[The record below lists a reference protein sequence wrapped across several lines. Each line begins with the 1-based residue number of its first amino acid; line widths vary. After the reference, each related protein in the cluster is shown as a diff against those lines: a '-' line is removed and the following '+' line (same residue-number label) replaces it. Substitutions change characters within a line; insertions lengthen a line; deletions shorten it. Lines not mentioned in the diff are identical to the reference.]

1 MLKRHGRTDGQEER
15 ATFFA
20 SSGQRNRSS
29 RIAYAVSA
37 RPPARAV
44 ASELRR
50 YAMKAP
56 ARAAGFAMAMAMM
69 LLAACSGGSNAKKN
83 AAQTSAP
90 ASTAASATAVA
101 TASPAVTAPPASTL
115 TPRATSAA
123 IPSVRPSAAA
133 SPRVTATSQQALDQ
147 ALQAQLEAASL
158 RESDLPSGFQQ
169 SSSNNEPGDLSGVVA
184 SHDATFTRVSQGNS
198 GLTIDAIVVA
208 LVGFKDA
215 ATAQSG
221 FGDVRRQL
229 STLPDTSITLTPVT
243 LTQRFGDET
252 LAFKVSG
259 EASGVQVNG
268 YAIVWRRSRL
278 AAALVQVGAPG
289 PQTIDQLVSLAQ
301 TQDDRLKNVR

>member
-1 MLKRHGRTDGQEER
+1 
-15 ATFFA
+15 
-20 SSGQRNRSS
+20 
-29 RIAYAVSA
+29 
-37 RPPARAV
+37 
-44 ASELRR
+44 
-50 YAMKAP
+50 MKAP
-56 ARAAGFAMAMAMM
+56 ARTVFLAVAVAAM

-83 AAQTSAP
+83 NAQTSVP
-90 ASTAASATAVA
+90 AGTAVSATAAASASAV
-101 TASPAVTAPPASTL
+101 VTAPSAATL

-133 SPRVTATSQQALDQ
+133 SPQATATPQRALDQ
-147 ALQAQLEAASL
+147 ALQTQLEAAAL
-158 RESDLPSGFQQ
+158 REDDLPTGFQQ
-169 SSSNNEPGDLSGVVA
+169 SSSDNEPGDISGIVA
-184 SHDATFTRVSQGNS
+184 SHDATFTRVSQGGG
-198 GLTIDAIVVA
+198 GLSIDAIVVA

-215 ATAQSG
+215 AAAQSG

-252 LAFKVSG
+252 LTFKVSG

-268 YAIVWRRSRL
+268 YAIIWRRNRL